1 MRISDWSSDVCSSDL
16 FDSLRRQPVDFL
28 QQQRQRAPPIL
39 VAEVFLGAERAVIG
53 TAARCLDLCARA
65 GRLLV
70 EAMVMVAVTLTPFL
84 GPGQR
89 RKLGESGGLIGSAA
103 CRARECTYVEFSVV
117 ATSLKKTVK
126 YKT

>member
-70 EAMVMVAVTLTPFL
+70 EAMVMVAVTLHPFL

-89 RKLGESGGLIGSAA
+89 RKIGASGGLRTAVDAGLEG
-103 CRARECTYVEFSVV
+103 RLGGKEW
-117 ATSLKKTVK
+117 
-126 YKT
+126 